1 MQIVGAP
8 SLAGIIGH
16 ARECLSQKGVV
27 FLHLP
32 PVARAQKWEEEL
44 VSAIAPQR
52 GTTVVVI
59 NEAETDPERMLCQF
73 LETQAC
79 DLELALESAMRDP
92 EPLVIALELSA
103 APSASLLR
111 LLVRL
116 ARLHEKSELTLRP
129 ILVLCRGQR
138 VRVGEDSPVVQHF
151 LLWNPLRW
159 QDMHGLA
166 AAWLETNGARP
177 LKCAW
182 QVASY
187 VGASNG
193 DPFLLRAICDTLP
206 ESLGALYEVI
216 AALATSTGRCDS
228 EIDWLPRTELR
239 WNVPASCER
248 QWEAGQLLGFTVE
261 RGPQI
266 PWETLAPDFA
276 RAHAARLIW
285 QEQVATLMPM
295 LMEFTHQVAVWLGR
309 HVDPD
314 WMRFLEA
321 GTHEEL
327 EPGKILT
334 ALNGPGRPRVPDA
347 IWRLLHTLRCLRNE
361 LAHRKPV
368 DAASVIRLW
377 EEFCG
382 VQQRFGQ
389 PDGAL

>member
-1 MQIVGAP
+1 MQIIGAP

-32 PVARAQKWEEEL
+32 PVARAQEWGEEL

-59 NEAETDPERMLCQF
+59 NEAETDPERKLCQF

-92 EPLVIALELSA
+92 DPLVIALELSA

-116 ARLHEKSELTLRP
+116 TRLHEKSELTLRP

-206 ESLGALYEVI
+206 ESLGALYKVI
-216 AALATSTGRCDS
+216 AALAISTGRCDS

-334 ALNGPGRPRVPDA
+334 ALNGLGRPRVPDA

-368 DAASVIRLW
+368 DAASVNRLW
-377 EEFCG
+377 DEFCG

>member
-16 ARECLSQKGVV
+16 ARKCLNQKGVV
-27 FLHLP
+27 FIHLP
-32 PVARAQKWEEEL
+32 PVARAQAWEEEL
-44 VSAIAPQR
+44 ISAIAPQR
-52 GTTVVVI
+52 GTTVVAI
-59 NEAETDPERMLCQF
+59 NEVETDPERVLCQF

-92 EPLVIALELSA
+92 EPLVIALVLNA
-103 APSASLLR
+103 APSAPLLR

-116 ARLHEKSELTLRP
+116 TRLHEKSELTLRP
-129 ILVLCRGQR
+129 LLILCRGQR

-177 LKCAW
+177 LKSAW

-193 DPFLLRAICDTLP
+193 DPFLLRAICDALP
-206 ESLGALYEVI
+206 ENLGALYEVVTT
-216 AALATSTGRCDS
+216 LASSTGRCDS
-228 EIDWLPRTELR
+228 ETDCLPRTELR
-239 WNVPASCER
+239 WNVPASCQR

-266 PWETLAPDFA
+266 PWETLAPNFA
-276 RAHAARLIW
+276 RTHAARLIW
-285 QEQVATLMPM
+285 QEQVATMMPM
-295 LMEFTHQVAVWLGR
+295 LMEFTHQVAVWVGR
-309 HVDPD
+309 HVDPH
-314 WMRFLEA
+314 WMRFLEV

-334 ALNGPGRPRVPDA
+334 AFNGPGRPRVPDA
-347 IWRLLHTLRCLRNE
+347 IWRLLQTLRYLRNE
-361 LAHRKPV
+361 LAHRKPI
-368 DAASVIRLW
+368 DAASVNLLW
-377 EEFCG
+377 DEFCG

-389 PDGAL
+389 PDA